1 MRLLLGEKS
10 SVLLFDSHLQNKKLL
25 NKIANEKNIKLKCV
39 KISNADH
46 KNNEINLA
54 EVASQIRKFQ
64 KVIIS
69 AENVLKNGAVIS

>member
-1 MRLLLGEKS
+1 MRLLLEEKS

-54 EVASQIRKFQ
+54 EMASQMRKFQ

-69 AENVLKNGAVIS
+69 AENVLKNGAVMS